1 MCQFIP
7 AFVNAL
13 QGAAAPAGAS
23 AKVVKAASLA
33 AKATKV
39 AAVTKGVT
47 EIAKASVP
55 KPPSVPTQISQ
66 PSTTTTIQT
75 QPQGQE
81 EDRRQMDLLSTIIAG
96 RERKN
101 KLG

>member
-1 MCQFIP
+1 MGEFIP
-7 AFVNAL
+7 AFVSAL
-13 QGAAAPAGAS
+13 KGGTVG
-23 AKVVKAASLA
+23 KGASLA
-33 AKATKV
+33 AKTGAYAAQGVKI
-39 AAVTKGVT
+39 AAVTKSVS
-47 EIAKASVP
+47 EVAKASVP
-55 KPPSVPTQISQ
+55 KPSPVPTQITQ